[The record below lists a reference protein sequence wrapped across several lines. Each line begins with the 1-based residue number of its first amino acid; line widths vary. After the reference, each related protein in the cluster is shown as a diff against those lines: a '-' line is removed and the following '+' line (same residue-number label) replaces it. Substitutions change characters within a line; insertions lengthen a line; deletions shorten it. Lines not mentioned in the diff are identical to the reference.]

1 MCRRPV
7 TRTGRSPSLHFPTLA
22 AANAWAKSLPVVVST
37 TEINEQAFETNACS
51 AIITR
56 VPVVDKMPSTFSS
69 MELMRHVSRF
79 ILLAAGGSLLFLTG
93 CETGRVAGG
102 GPYHVT
108 AYRPHDPSAVR
119 VKVSLSKQ
127 NVYVMEGDRCLMAV
141 AISVGIPAKPTP
153 KGNFTI
159 YSKQEQKRSGSYGF
173 SVQGNRVVPSTG
185 GGPGRYVGYPMG
197 YWCEFAPAY
206 GFHQGF
212 VHPYPRTHGCIRLH
226 GEAAPKFFALVK
238 IGTPVNIATSQP
250 EDATLASTVQRVDDS
265 KAPDPSPSL
274 MITSA
279 AFEKPSGP
287 LLQ

>member
-1 MCRRPV
+1 M
-7 TRTGRSPSLHFPTLA
+7 T
-22 AANAWAKSLPVVVST
+22 
-37 TEINEQAFETNACS
+37 
-51 AIITR
+51 
-56 VPVVDKMPSTFSS
+56 VDKVPSSFSS
-69 MELMRHVSRF
+69 MERMRHVFRF
-79 ILLAAGGSLLFLTG
+79 ILLGAPGALLLLAG
-93 CETGRVAGG
+93 CQTGRVAGG

-108 AYRPHDPSAVR
+108 AYRPHDPSTVR
-119 VKVSLSKQ
+119 VRVSLSKQ
-127 NVYVMEGDRCLMAV
+127 NVYVMEGDRCLMAA
-141 AISVGIPAKPTP
+141 AISVGIPGKPTP

-159 YSKQEQKRSGSYGF
+159 YAKQEQKRSGSYGF
-173 SVQGNRVVPSTG
+173 SVQGNRIVPSTG

-226 GEAAPKFFALVK
+226 GEAAPKFYTLVK
-238 IGTPVNIATSQP
+238 IGTPVNIANSQP
-250 EDATLASTVQRVDDS
+250 EDATLGPTVQRVDDS
-265 KAPDPSPSL
+265 KTPDPSPSL

>member
-1 MCRRPV
+1 
-7 TRTGRSPSLHFPTLA
+7 
-22 AANAWAKSLPVVVST
+22 
-37 TEINEQAFETNACS
+37 
-51 AIITR
+51 
-56 VPVVDKMPSTFSS
+56 
-69 MELMRHVSRF
+69 MRHISRF
-79 ILLAAGGSLLFLTG
+79 ILIVAGAGIVSLLAG
-93 CETGRVAGG
+93 CGTTRVAGG
-102 GPYHVT
+102 KAYHVT
-108 AYRPHDPSAVR
+108 AYRPNDPSAGRVR
-119 VKVSLSKQ
+119 VSLSKQ
-127 NVYVMEGDRCLMAV
+127 NVYVMEGDRCLMAA
-141 AISVGIPAKPTP
+141 AISVGIPNKPTP

-250 EDATLASTVQRVDDS
+250 EDATLASTVRRVDDS
-265 KAPDPSPSL
+265 KTPDPPPAV
-274 MITSA
+274 MITDA

-287 LLQ
+287 LL